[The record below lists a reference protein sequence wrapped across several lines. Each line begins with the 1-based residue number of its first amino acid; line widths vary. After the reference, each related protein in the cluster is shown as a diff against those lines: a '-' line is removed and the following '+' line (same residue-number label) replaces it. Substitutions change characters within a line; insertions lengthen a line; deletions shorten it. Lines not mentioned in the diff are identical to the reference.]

1 MPARVDIE
9 LRARKEVTEQVM
21 NADLIDKVAGGR
33 EEIDSI
39 LSPEYLRLVNNQSEL
54 RAAVDPLD
62 GTPSAAAMV
71 GAAANGA
78 AMGENSGT
86 NPKQERRQVIK
97 ILDQSKWRQ
106 TAASPTGQ

>member
-1 MPARVDIE
+1 
-9 LRARKEVTEQVM
+9 M

-62 GTPSAAAMV
+62 GVQASNM
-71 GAAANGA
+71 AAANGTTA
-78 AMGENSGT
+78 LGENSGT